1 MGNITGN
8 FIGQI
13 HLLASIAA
21 LVTGFYVL
29 VSAKGTKRHKKI
41 GYAYIS
47 SMVVVNLTAFMI
59 YRLFGKFGIF
69 HWFAIVSV
77 LTIIAGLYPLIVKK
91 TKDYLVY
98 HFNFMY
104 WSVIGLYCALMAE
117 TFSRLPEIV
126 LTDTGQP
133 NIVFY
138 KFVGIGTAVVM
149 VIGVGF
155 YIKYSPVWQKR
166 YGD

>member
-21 LVTGFYVL
+21 LILGFYVL
-29 VSAKGTKRHKKI
+29 VSDKGTKRHKQV
-41 GYAYIS
+41 GYAYVL
-47 SMVVVNLTAFMI
+47 SMVLVNLTAFMI

-69 HWFAIVSV
+69 HWFAIISIM
-77 LTIIAGLYPLIVKK
+77 TIIAGLYPLISKK

-117 TFSRLPEIV
+117 TFSRLPDIV
-126 LTDTGQP
+126 LKETGEP
-133 NIVFY
+133 NMVFY

-149 VIGVGF
+149 VIGVSF
-155 YIKYSPVWQKR
+155 YLKFRPIWQNKYGR
-166 YGD
+166 